1 MSSELMKQM
10 FLIQIDKSVTGP
22 TVHQPKKTD
31 SSEVSVEKCGD
42 GSIVLW
48 ACFSSVET
56 SRLQTEQEFHLSRMR
71 PYVAQNRIIFGMPGQ
86 KKSLLE
92 QVPDQTL
99 FFFCFFFPW
108 ILKMYHF
115 YISHFKTSIADRCEI
130 HYMHS
135 WSSEDE
141 PSLLRTHHDHP
152 QIKIY
157 LIVDWLK
164 C

>member
-99 FFFCFFFPW
+99 FFFVFFPLNTKNVPLLH
-108 ILKMYHF
+108 IT
-115 YISHFKTSIADRCEI
+115 FKTSIADRCEI

-141 PSLLRTHHDHP
+141 PSLSRTHHDHP

>member
-22 TVHQPKKTD
+22 TVHQPKKTN

-99 FFFCFFFPW
+99 FFFFFPW

-115 YISHFKTSIADRCEI
+115 YISHLKPQLQTDVKFTICI
-130 HYMHS
+130 HGPQRMNPLCCGHTMII
-135 WSSEDE
+135 
-141 PSLLRTHHDHP
+141 LRSKY
-152 QIKIY
+152 IS
-157 LIVDWLK
+157 
-164 C
+164 